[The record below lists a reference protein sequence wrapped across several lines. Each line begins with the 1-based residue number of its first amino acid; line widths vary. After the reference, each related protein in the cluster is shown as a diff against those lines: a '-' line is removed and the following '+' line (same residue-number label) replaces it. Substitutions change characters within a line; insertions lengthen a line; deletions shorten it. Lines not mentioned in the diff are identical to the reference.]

1 MHSTLSGQN
10 RAHAASPAARIAL
23 LSAVLEV
30 PLSFF
35 ACKNKHD
42 ETIRCLGSQ
51 IVCHPASQSAF
62 LDSLPGMHLRPSAS
76 CWWF

>member
-10 RAHAASPAARIAL
+10 RAASPAARIAL

-51 IVCHPASQSAF
+51 IVCHPAVSV
-62 LDSLPGMHLRPSAS
+62 SLP
-76 CWWF
+76 